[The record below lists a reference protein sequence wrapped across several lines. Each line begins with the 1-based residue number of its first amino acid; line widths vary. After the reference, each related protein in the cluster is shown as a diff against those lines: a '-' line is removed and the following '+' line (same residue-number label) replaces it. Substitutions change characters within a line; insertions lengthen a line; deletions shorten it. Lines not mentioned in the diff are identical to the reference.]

1 MPVSESI
8 ESERIPLGRLD
19 GMNIFLNFMSKYR
32 GNLNSSHKKNERMKT
47 ALIAGASGLTGSYLL
62 KLLLESGKYD
72 RVKALV
78 RKPLGLNIDYPSL
91 QEVLFDYEDPD
102 PKVVQAN
109 HIYCCLG
116 TTMKK
121 AGSKEAFKRVDHDYP
136 LELARMARQNGAAKF
151 ALVSAVGAS
160 TRSMFFYN
168 RVKGQLEE
176 DLKKLPFEA
185 IYIMR
190 PSMLLGPRNE
200 KRPGEEIGKALMKP
214 LRFLLPANMK
224 PVYVSQVAAGMLD
237 RMNRKEKG
245 THIISSGQMQNYPVS

>member
-1 MPVSESI
+1 
-8 ESERIPLGRLD
+8 
-19 GMNIFLNFMSKYR
+19 
-32 GNLNSSHKKNERMKT
+32 MKT

-78 RKPLGLNIDYPSL
+78 RRPLGLTLDYPSL
-91 QEVLFDYEDPD
+91 QEIVYDFDHPD
-102 PKVVQAN
+102 PMTVQAN

-121 AGSKEAFKRVDHDYP
+121 AGSKEAFRRVDHDYP
-136 LELARMARQNGAAKF
+136 LELARMARQNGAEKF
-151 ALVSAVGAS
+151 ALVSAVGAN

-176 DLKKLPFEA
+176 NLGKMPFEA
-185 IYIMR
+185 LYIMR

-214 LRFLLPANMK
+214 LRFLMPANMR
-224 PVYVSQVAAGMLD
+224 PIHVSQVAAAMPD
-237 RMNRKEKG
+237 CMNRKEKG
-245 THIISSGQMQNYPVS
+245 THIISSAQMQKYPVS

>member
-1 MPVSESI
+1 LQIHPQ
-8 ESERIPLGRLD
+8 
-19 GMNIFLNFMSKYR
+19 K
-32 GNLNSSHKKNERMKT
+32 HATMKT

-62 KLLLESGKYD
+62 KQLLESGKYD

-78 RKPLGLNIDYPSL
+78 RKPLGLSEDYPSL
-91 QEVLFDYEDPD
+91 QEIIYDFEHPD
-102 PKVVQAN
+102 PKMVQAN

-136 LELARMARQNGAAKF
+136 LELARMARQNGAEKY
-151 ALVSAVGAS
+151 ALVSAVGANP
-160 TRSMFFYN
+160 RSMFFYN
-168 RVKGQLEE
+168 RVKGELEE
-176 DLKKLPFEA
+176 DLREIPFDA

-190 PSMLLGPRNE
+190 PSMLLGPRKE

-214 LRFLLPANMK
+214 LRFLMPASMK
-224 PVYVSQVAAGMLD
+224 PVHISQVAAAMLD

-245 THIISSGQMQNYPVS
+245 RNIISSGQMQKYPVL